1 MMRVALVGALA
12 VAARAEQANP
22 IGKVLQLMSDL
33 QAKILKEG
41 EGAQK
46 VYSEFAEWCEEQS
59 KQLSFEIK
67 TGKADV
73 ADLKAAIDQ
82 ETATIGSLETRLEE
96 LSGSLATDEADLK
109 AATHIRTQESTA
121 FAASEKELSETIDTL
136 QRAIGIIE
144 REMKGGASMLQLQRA
159 GGLVQALTV
168 LVEASKLSTA
178 DAGQITALLQS
189 SARSEDADVGAPAAA
204 VYENQSGNIV
214 QVLTDLLEEAEDQLG
229 AARRKE
235 TKDLHAFEMLKQ
247 SLEDEIKYSQKEVD
261 EAKSGIAGAGEKKS
275 KAEGEL
281 AMTSKGLAED
291 IKALGDLHH
300 ECMTKAEDFEA
311 ETKSRGEELAAIAK
325 AKEVIKE
332 NVGGAESLSYGFNQ
346 VSFVQAS
353 SKVMS
358 SGNAAVR
365 MVRDLAKKHN
375 SPMLTQLAMRLR
387 ALSGDDQFAKVKAL
401 IQDMIQRLESEA
413 EADAKKKA
421 FCDTELSETEAKKS
435 DKTEEIKKLTTEI
448 DKMSARSATL
458 KEEVAE
464 LQQALAAL
472 AKSQAEM
479 NKIRAEEKD
488 QYATNSA
495 DMEQGLKG
503 VKLALK
509 VLRDYYAKDDKAHD
523 AAEGAGNGIISLLEV
538 VESDFTKG
546 LAQMTSD
553 EEAAQAEYDEQT
565 KENEIEKAT
574 KSQDVKYKTKEST
587 DLDKA
592 AAEASSDR
600 SGVQEELAAV
610 QKYLDELHEQCDE
623 KAETFEERKARYESE
638 IAGLKEALQVL
649 ESETALIQR
658 GSLRGVKRHVSG
670 V

>member
-1 MMRVALVGALA
+1 LVGVFAA
-12 VAARAEQANP
+12 VARAEKANP

-33 QAKILKEG
+33 QGKILKEG

-59 KQLSFEIK
+59 KQLTYEIK
-67 TGKADV
+67 TGKAAV
-73 ADLKAAIDQ
+73 SDLKAIIEQ
-82 ETATIGSLETRLEE
+82 ETAKIGSLETRLEE
-96 LSGSLATDEADLK
+96 LSGSVATDEADLK
-109 AATHIRTQESTA
+109 AATEIRTKENTEFVA
-121 FAASEKELSETIDTL
+121 EEKELMETIDVL

-144 REMKGGASMLQLQRA
+144 KEMKGGASMLQLQRA
-159 GGLVQALTV
+159 GGLVQALSA

-178 DAGQITALLQS
+178 DAGQIASLLQS
-189 SARSEDADVGAPAAA
+189 SQRGTDGDVGAPAAA
-204 VYENQSGNIV
+204 VYESQSGNIV
-214 QVLTDLLEEAEDQLG
+214 ETLTGLLEEAEEQLS

-235 TKDLHAFEMLKQ
+235 TKDLHAFELLKQ
-247 SLEDEIKYSQKEVD
+247 SVEDELKYAKKEVD